1 MKGTT
6 TVDGQET
13 DAVAIGADKH
23 KKQVTI
29 KNFALFTDCISEII
43 IKQVHNTKDL
53 HAVMLMYNLTECSN
67 DYSKSIKKL
76 FPLLL
81 NIIHL
86 KQDTWYLEVND
97 HKDMIN
103 GRTFLTRSFLFQR
116 KW

>member
-6 TVDGQET
+6 TVDVQET
-13 DAVAIGADKH
+13 DAVAIAADKH

-29 KNFALFTDCISEII
+29 KNFALFTDCIREII

-53 HAVMLMYNLTECSN
+53 HAVMLMYNLIECSN
-67 DYSKSIKKL
+67 DYSKSIKKI

-86 KQDTWYLEVND
+86 KQIT
-97 HKDMIN
+97 
-103 GRTFLTRSFLFQR
+103 
-116 KW
+116 

>member
-13 DAVAIGADKH
+13 DAVAIAADKH

-29 KNFALFTDCISEII
+29 KNFALFTDCIREII
-43 IKQVHNTKDL
+43 IKQVHNTKDP
-53 HAVMLMYNLTECSN
+53 HAVMLMYNLIECSN

-86 KQDTWYLEVND
+86 KQVTWYLEV
-97 HKDMIN
+97 KDYKVMIN

>member
-13 DAVAIGADKH
+13 DAVAIAADKH

-97 HKDMIN
+97 NKDMIN